1 MSGKVAR
8 WFHIRIRFLRW
19 LLRLLAVGLVCWVV
33 YTQIGTRVLLPIARR
48 QITQLSGTIVDIESI
63 DFTATGAVRINQ
75 MLIGCVD
82 DNRLEAILDART
94 VEARFSI
101 ISILMLQP
109 RINHVTIR
117 DFVLNAQYE
126 TETGKWNLGL
136 LDLAGSSEG
145 DGKIPFI
152 DAQNGILRVVTKVAD
167 GLVKPLVIVGVN
179 GSFAMAGGIDK
190 AYGFYLEVDHRLG
203 FGGSFLRGILKPG
216 PGGKVTLND
225 GAILMGPSPV
235 FDNTWSVRD
244 ISLDMDYDERN
255 IRLNALRCRVGD
267 DSKIAVSGKIEDYFL
282 DGQYDVRFLLEN
294 WTVTKQKRP
303 DVLVY
308 SDQLLDKFGENL
320 KRIFGRYNP
329 EGLGDIDLRFMG
341 RVSEFAKG
349 EIVGT
354 ITGKDVSI
362 SYENF
367 PYLLEHISGTLDLTE
382 RNIVFNDLSCTH
394 GEVDLSIDGYSRDF
408 GPDLDYDIRISSPNM
423 KIDDDLYR
431 ALNTAQKKLWFTFAP
446 SGTAKTDLRLTGSP
460 TKDHNAVLT
469 AELIDAKAVY
479 QHFPY
484 PMDNVTGKVI
494 MQPGRIDFENVVSR
508 YDGDDRTITLNGEV
522 TDTGSVRPRFNIL
535 IDARNIPI
543 DSILKDALPARQKQ
557 FYDHFAVNAQT
568 DVEIKVFPNEVGR
581 RLVEYIAHVTIRDA
595 SLLYNKFPLPLTEV
609 YVDATLT
616 PDLVELKN
624 LTGRN
629 GEGTV
634 QLAGTIWPESDGSE
648 LPALCLSVEAKR
660 LELDKKW
667 LDALPEKA
675 AGTVTK
681 LRPTGLV
688 NISANLDINA
698 GSELC
703 SGNKVVVECL
713 QTDLNFEG
721 FPYPIE
727 DVTGTITITPD
738 KIVME
743 DLKVH
748 DLALGPELGR
758 ALPDAIG
765 KIYRSAAPTGHMDL
779 NFERAVLFADS
790 AGQKQM
796 DFFGEMVFKNCTI
809 GTAATLSEL
818 DGVLSA
824 RALYKTSA
832 GLVRAEGDIKAEHLK
847 VKDRVMTNFCT
858 DITYDPNRAVFETQR
873 LSANFCGGSLTGSM
887 QLDHTSAGS
896 IEYILRLAF
905 DGVDVKEIVSE
916 KLIGQKGQKGLANG
930 SAGGTV
936 SVKGLLGSKDSGVG
950 RLNVNVREMTL
961 AKRSLLGK
969 ILTALQMNEPTDFI
983 FSDMAIDAYI
993 RKNKLIFER
1002 VYMSGENTVLLGSGQ
1017 LDLKSNKV
1025 RLDFNA
1031 AGGEITHDPSFLE
1044 SLAKG
1049 LGSAVIK
1056 VEVRGDIDDPQIDT
1070 TALPVL
1076 STPFGIFGSNP

>member
-1 MSGKVAR
+1 MSGKVVR
-8 WFHIRIRFLRW
+8 WFHIRIRFLRR
-19 LLRLLAVGLVCWVV
+19 LLRLLAVGLVCWVL
-33 YTQIGTRVLLPIARR
+33 YTQIGTRILLPIARR
-48 QITQLSGTIVDIESI
+48 QITQLSGTVVDIESI
-63 DFTATGAVRINQ
+63 NFTATGAIVINR
-75 MLIGCVD
+75 MSIGCVD
-82 DNRLEAILDART
+82 GNQSEAILDARI
-94 VEARFSI
+94 VEARFSL
-101 ISILMLQP
+101 ISLLTLQP
-109 RINHVTIR
+109 RINHITVR
-117 DFVLNAQYE
+117 DFILNAQYE

-136 LDLAGSSEG
+136 LDLTGSSEG
-145 DGKIPFI
+145 GGKLPFI
-152 DAQNGILRVVTKVAD
+152 AARNGILRVVTKVAD
-167 GLVKPLVIVGVN
+167 GLVKPLVIVGIN
-179 GSFAMAGGIDK
+179 GSFAMAGVSDK

-203 FGGSFLRGILKPG
+203 FGGSFLRGIFKPG
-216 PGGKVTLND
+216 PDGKVILND
-225 GAILMGPSPV
+225 GAIFMGPSPI
-235 FDNTWSVRD
+235 FGNTWSVRD

-255 IRLNALRCRVGD
+255 ITLNALTCRVGD
-267 DSKIAVSGKIEDYFL
+267 DSKITVSGKVEDYVR

-294 WTVTKQKRP
+294 WMVTKEKKP

-308 SDQLLDKFGENL
+308 SDQLLEKFGENL
-320 KRIFGRYNP
+320 KKIFDRYNP

-341 RVSEFAKG
+341 RFSEFANGKM
-349 EIVGT
+349 IGT
-354 ITGKDVSI
+354 ITGKDASI

-382 RNIVFNDLSCTH
+382 RSMVFNDLSCTH

-431 ALNTAQKKLWFTFAP
+431 ALNTAQKKLWFMFAP
-446 SGTAKTDLRLTGSP
+446 SGTAKTDLRLSRSP
-460 TKDHNAVLT
+460 TKDRNSVLT
-469 AELIDAKAVY
+469 AELIDAKAIY

-484 PMDNVTGKVI
+484 PLENVTGKVT

-543 DSILKDALPARQKQ
+543 DSTLKDALPARQKQ

-581 RLVEYIAHVTIRDA
+581 RLVEYIAHITIRDA

-616 PDLVELKN
+616 PDLVELKS

-634 QLAGTIWPESDGSE
+634 RLTGTIWPEKEGSQ
-648 LPALCLSVEAKR
+648 LPGLCLSVEAKR
-660 LELDKKW
+660 IELDKKW
-667 LDALPEKA
+667 LDALPEKV
-675 AGTVTK
+675 AGAVTK

-698 GSELC
+698 GGEFC
-703 SGNKVVVECL
+703 SGTKVVVECL
-713 QTDLNFEG
+713 QTDLNFED
-721 FPYPIE
+721 FPYVIKN
-727 DVTGTITITPD
+727 VTGRVTITPD

-743 DLKVH
+743 DLSVR
-748 DLALGPELGR
+748 DLVLGPELGH
-758 ALPDAIG
+758 ALPGAIG
-765 KIYRSAAPTGHMDL
+765 EVYRSAEPTGHMDL
-779 NFERAVLFADS
+779 NFEWAVLFADP

-796 DFFGEMVFKNCTI
+796 DFAGELVFKNCTI
-809 GTAATLSEL
+809 GAAATLSEL
-818 DGVLSA
+818 DGILTV
-824 RALYKTSA
+824 RALYKASD
-832 GLVRAEGDIKAEHLK
+832 GLLRAEGDMRASHLK
-847 VKDRVMTNFCT
+847 VKDRVVTNFFT

-873 LSANFCGGSLTGSM
+873 LSADFCGGSLTGSM

-916 KLIGQKGQKGLANG
+916 KLIGQNGQNG
-930 SAGGTV
+930 FTNGFAGGTV
-936 SVKGLLGSKDSGVG
+936 SVKGLLGKKNSGVG
-950 RLNVNVREMTL
+950 RLNVNVCEMTM

-969 ILTALQMNEPTDFI
+969 VLTSLQMNEPTDFI
-983 FSDMAIDAYI
+983 FSDMVIDAYI
-993 RKNKLIFER
+993 KGNKLIFER
-1002 VYMSGENTVLLGSGQ
+1002 VYMSGQNTVLLGSGE
-1017 LDLKSNKV
+1017 LDLKSNEV

-1031 AGGEITHDPSFLE
+1031 SGGEITHNPSFLE

-1056 VEVRGDIDDPQIDT
+1056 VEVRGDIDNPRIKT
-1070 TALPVL
+1070 TTLPVF
-1076 STPFGIFGSNP
+1076 STPFEIFGSNP